1 MRGERVSAYLF
12 VAVVLVA
19 GGAFAWAATSGGG
32 GSDVPPAATAERA
45 AAGADSTDPPPVQTR
60 PGAAPST
67 VPDPGPD
74 GGTLERAATAVRQAC
89 RRFYGQD
96 LAEVDR
102 ALTEAELVAACDE
115 PDIEWRGDCYTQRPA
130 VFVPGVGGCAH
141 LRGYLAVW
149 YGRQP
154 FAADHPPWYFDVGGE
169 TWTIVPES
177 D

>member
-1 MRGERVSAYLF
+1 MRGERLSLYLF

-19 GGAFAWAATSGGG
+19 GGAFAWAATRDGGG
-32 GSDVPPAATAERA
+32 REVPSSTTTEGA
-45 AAGADSTDPPPVQTR
+45 AAGATAPPPVQTR
-60 PGAAPST
+60 PGTTPST

-74 GGTLERAATAVRQAC
+74 GGTLERASTALRQAC
-89 RRFYGQD
+89 RRFYDHD
-96 LAEVDR
+96 LTEVDR

-115 PDIEWRGDCYTQRPA
+115 PEIEWRGDCYTQRPA

-141 LRGYLAVW
+141 LRGFLAVW

-154 FAADHPPWYFDVGGE
+154 FAADHPPWYFDVDGDP
-169 TWTIVPES
+169 WTIVPES

>member
-1 MRGERVSAYLF
+1 MRGERLSLYLF

-19 GGAFAWAATSGGG
+19 GGAFAWAATRDGGG
-32 GSDVPPAATAERA
+32 REVPSSTTTEGA
-45 AAGADSTDPPPVQTR
+45 AAGATAPPPVQTR
-60 PGAAPST
+60 PGATPST

-74 GGTLERAATAVRQAC
+74 GGTLERASTALRQAC
-89 RRFYGQD
+89 RRFYDHD
-96 LAEVDR
+96 LTEVDR

-115 PDIEWRGDCYTQRPA
+115 PEIEWRGDCYTQRPA

-141 LRGYLAVW
+141 LRGFLAVW

-154 FAADHPPWYFDVGGE
+154 FAADHPPWYFDVDGDP
-169 TWTIVPES
+169 WTIVPES

>member
-1 MRGERVSAYLF
+1 MRGERLSVYLF
-12 VAVVLVA
+12 VAVILVA
-19 GGAFAWAATSGGG
+19 GGAFAWAATRADGGR
-32 GSDVPPAATAERA
+32 DVRSSTTTVEA
-45 AAGADSTDPPPVQTR
+45 AAGATTTAPPPVQTR
-60 PGAAPST
+60 PGATPST

-74 GGTLERAATAVRQAC
+74 GGTLERASTALRQAC
-89 RRFYGQD
+89 RRFYDHD

-115 PDIEWRGDCYTQRPA
+115 PEIEWRGDCYTQRPA

-154 FAADHPPWYFDVGGE
+154 FAADHPPWYFDVDGDP
-169 TWTIVPES
+169 WTIVPES